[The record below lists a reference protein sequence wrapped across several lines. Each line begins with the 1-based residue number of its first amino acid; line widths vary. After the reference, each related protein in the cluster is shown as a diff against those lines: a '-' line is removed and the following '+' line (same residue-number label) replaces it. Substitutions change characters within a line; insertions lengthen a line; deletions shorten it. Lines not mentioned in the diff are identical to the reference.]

1 MRLSIFKSVF
11 AAVSSA
17 KVLLVIGCVLMP
29 CLAQAAVTDTIY
41 MEKPD
46 NVIDSTVAI
55 TRYDRRIHRYR
66 RSWNDLIPTQ
76 QVVQFCGN
84 MGLVSVGIGWDYGK
98 RRQWETHLL
107 FGIVPKYDSHNT
119 KVTMTLKQNYIPWSM
134 YMKNDWSF
142 EPLQCGLYL
151 NTVFGHDFW
160 TKQPTKYDSGYYPF
174 STRIRPNVFVGE
186 RFTKVVP
193 NNRRKYIKSLSV
205 FYELSTNDIY
215 IMHLVHTGSIG
226 FWEMFGLSIGIKA
239 QLL

>member
-1 MRLSIFKSVF
+1 MRLSIFKSV
-11 AAVSSA
+11 ATKA
-17 KVLLVIGCVLMP
+17 LLFVGCVLMP
-29 CLAQAAVTDTIY
+29 SITCAAENDTIIY
-41 MEKPD
+41 VEKP
-46 NVIDSTVAI
+46 VSTIDSTVAT

-66 RSWNDLIPTQ
+66 RSWNALIPTQ
-76 QVVQFCGN
+76 HVMQFCGN
-84 MGLVSVGIGWDYGK
+84 MGLMSVGIGWDYGK

-119 KVTMTLKQNYIPWSM
+119 KVTMTLKQNYIPWSI
-134 YMKNDWSF
+134 YINDDWSF

-174 STRIRPNVFVGE
+174 STRLRPNVFVGE
-186 RFTKVVP
+186 RFTKAVP
-193 NNRRKYIKSLSV
+193 NNRRKYIKSVSF

-215 IMHLVHTGSIG
+215 VMHLVHTGSIS
-226 FWEMFGLSIGIKA
+226 FWDMFGLSIGIKA